1 MFEKIVCDY
10 LTYQDIESLRN
21 TCRYLHHFTRDLRL
35 EYKIFRK
42 ERQIVYNKVI
52 YLFLKWARV
61 GKDGTQ
67 KIRMEFPSRV
77 KKLAKHDEES
87 LNNKGKKAHKPKY
100 NWDDM
105 KDTRQP
111 SSKTKTINMAETT
124 ASNSTEKGVATPTGS
139 NSSQPT
145 SDILAASTKKLT
157 KFTRNSIQMST
168 NVDVQALVAQA
179 TLAGHHAQADSTLST
194 TTTTD
199 EPEEIDHFE
208 LRLQEQMEI
217 QSNAFFSLPT
227 EKIIILRDRLHHPI
241 CKYHLQLLCP
251 LAADRCADSHDHIV
265 YNRKEIQETGGY
277 LLYDDLYCFLSELF
291 DMKYVWKYEEY
302 IKELFSLFAH
312 EQELYIRTVSF
323 FF

>member
-1 MFEKIVCDY
+1 M
-10 LTYQDIESLRN
+10 TYQDIESLRN

-77 KKLAKHDEES
+77 KKIAKQDEES
-87 LNNKGKKAHKPKY
+87 LNNKPKKKTKPKY
-100 NWDDM
+100 NWDDV
-105 KDTRQP
+105 KESRPPT
-111 SSKTKTINMAETT
+111 SKTKTTSTSDSA
-124 ASNSTEKGVATPTGS
+124 ANSAITGVTTPTGS
-139 NSSQPT
+139 NPTQPT
-145 SDILAASTKKLT
+145 ADTVAASEKKLT
-157 KFTRNSIQMST
+157 KFTRSSIQMSANT
-168 NVDVQALVAQA
+168 DVVALVAQA
-179 TLAGHHAQADSTLST
+179 SMAGQHAQADSSLTA
-194 TTTTD
+194 TTTD
-199 EPEEIDHFE
+199 EPEEIDQFE

-217 QSNAFFSLPT
+217 QSNSFFSLPS
-227 EKIIILRDRLHHPI
+227 EKIIILRDRLYHPI

-291 DMKYVWKYEEY
+291 DMKYVWKFEEY
-302 IKELFSLFAH
+302 IKELFALFAH
-312 EQELYIRTVSF
+312 EQELYIRTVSCDQ
-323 FF
+323 